1 MIARGRDDDHLLA
14 GFDALLQDAHFVF
27 LRARVSVVG
36 LAHIRFTFRFTCSYL
51 RCCVCF
57 RSFYT
62 SSLSDGVGCKI
73 ARCDEDLVV
82 LAATAGL
89 AELHVTLDEKVSRLL
104 DLINKSSE
112 GLAEKA
118 TPKVTEVM
126 KHLTSLATPMTEAL
140 GINAK
145 EATTVLEELG
155 MNCFGGLKEEIFDK
169 HKVQLQQSVEI
180 LNRLHLYSY
189 M

>member
-1 MIARGRDDDHLLA
+1 M
-14 GFDALLQDAHFVF
+14 
-27 LRARVSVVG
+27 
-36 LAHIRFTFRFTCSYL
+36 
-51 RCCVCF
+51 
-57 RSFYT
+57 
-62 SSLSDGVGCKI
+62 
-73 ARCDEDLVV
+73 V

-89 AELHVTLDEKVSRLL
+89 AELHVTLDEKVSQLL

-126 KHLTSLATPMTEAL
+126 KHLRPLATPMTEAL

-180 LNRLHLYSY
+180 LNRLHLYSH